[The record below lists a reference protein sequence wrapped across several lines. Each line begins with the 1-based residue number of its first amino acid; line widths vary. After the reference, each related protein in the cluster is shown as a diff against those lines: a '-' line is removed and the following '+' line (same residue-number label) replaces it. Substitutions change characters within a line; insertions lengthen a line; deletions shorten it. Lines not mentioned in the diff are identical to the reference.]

1 MPAEPRMTIVRT
13 VGDALAGREQLE
25 RADHV
30 DVVHRLRAT
39 CPGPGRRTIW
49 LCTTVSTSA
58 CGSSLVITGL
68 RMSASMKSVRSSFA
82 RGGLVSSPATY
93 SISGSRSS
101 RRASSV
107 PR

>member
-1 MPAEPRMTIVRT
+1 MPAEPRMTIART
-13 VGDALAGREQLE
+13 LGDRSQAPSSCSEPITLMSCIACG
-25 RADHV
+25 DM
-30 DVVHRLRAT
+30 
-39 CPGPGRRTIW
+39 PGPGRRTIW

-58 CGSSLVITGL
+58 CGRSFVMTGL
-68 RMSASMKSVRSSFA
+68 RRSASRNSVRSSFA